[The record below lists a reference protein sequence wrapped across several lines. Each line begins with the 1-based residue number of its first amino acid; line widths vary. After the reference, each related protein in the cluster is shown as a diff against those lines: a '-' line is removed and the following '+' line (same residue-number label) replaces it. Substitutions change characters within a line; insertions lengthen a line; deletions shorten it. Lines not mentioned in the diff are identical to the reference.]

1 MSELKKLLDEH
12 SISQT
17 WIAKK
22 IDVSP
27 ATINL
32 IVKHGKYPKKNAA
45 QLKQQFIQL
54 LVSKGLTE
62 TTIST
67 AMDAVHLS
75 SGNDQASIT
84 ESTAA
89 PQHDKEQLMLLRKQ
103 TLTPEAKRK
112 FALFKNIFTEN
123 IRSAGELFNN
133 SDINYVREA
142 MWQVAKGNSSFIA
155 VVGQSGAGKS
165 TLRRELIDRIERE
178 RESVIVIEP
187 YVLATEDNDSKGKT
201 LKSLHIAESI
211 LAALAPS
218 TNAKRSPEARFRQ
231 VHQLLKESSR
241 AGHHHI
247 LIIEE
252 AHSLPIPTLKHLKRF
267 IELENGFTPLL
278 SIILIGQDELKIKL
292 AENNQEVREV
302 VQRCEIV
309 TLEPFTQTSLVDY
322 LQHRC
327 KAADRKLSDFI
338 DESGLDAICTK
349 LTRNVGRKNQSES
362 LLYPLAVGN
371 LLTGALN
378 VAAELGSDII
388 TGDLVMEV

>member
-1 MSELKKLLDEH
+1 MSAFKKLLDDQP
-12 SISQT
+12 ISQT

-22 IDVSP
+22 LNVSP

-45 QLKQQFIQL
+45 VLKQQLIEL

-62 TTIST
+62 TEILT
-67 AMDAVHLS
+67 AMDAVSL
-75 SGNDQASIT
+75 NAET
-84 ESTAA
+84 VEESNIERTAT
-89 PQHDKEQLMLLRKQ
+89 PQLEEEQLMLLRKQ
-103 TLTPEAKRK
+103 TLTPAAKK
-112 FALFKNIFTEN
+112 QFMLFKNIFTED
-123 IRSAGELFNN
+123 IRDASELYNN
-133 SDINYVREA
+133 SDINYVRES
-142 MWQVAKGNSSFIA
+142 MWQAAKGNTSFIA

-165 TLRRELIDRIERE
+165 TLREELHDRIERD
-178 RESVIVIEP
+178 REAVIVIEP
-187 YVLATEDNDSKGKT
+187 YVLATEDNDFKGKT
-201 LKSLHIAESI
+201 LKSLHIAEAI
-211 LAALAPS
+211 LSALAPS

-231 VHQLLKESSR
+231 IHNLLKESSR
-241 AGHHHI
+241 AGHHHL

-267 IELENGFTPLL
+267 IELKNGFTPLL

-309 TLEPFTQTSLVDY
+309 TLEPFTQTSLVEY

-349 LTRNVGRKNQSES
+349 LTRNIGRKNQHES

-378 VAAELGSDII
+378 VAAQLGEKVI
-388 TGDLVMEV
+388 THDLVMEV